1 MVQIIW
7 SKEALFQLKRHL
19 EYSYIEFGNKT
30 MNKFIKE
37 VEGFEKRLQIFPE
50 SYKPVPELSDLSNFY
65 RGCTVM
71 KNFLLIPIR
80 SLIRFMLTIFGICV
94 ATLIDLKDDLR
105 RRFLPKRLELI

>member
-37 VEGFEKRLQIFPE
+37 VEGFQNSVTFPIFIE
-50 SYKPVPELSDLSNFY
+50 AV
-65 RGCTVM
+65 R
-71 KNFLLIPIR
+71 
-80 SLIRFMLTIFGICV
+80 
-94 ATLIDLKDDLR
+94 
-105 RRFLPKRLELI
+105 